1 MFLKPATDLDCKL
14 RPLICCLLLAGFMT
28 LVPFPA
34 HAQERDTISVDTTV
48 RFHSPRKAILYS
60 AICPGLGQVYNKKYW
75 KLPIIYGA
83 GGAFAYYFSFYQ
95 LKYEKFRNANDRGNT
110 GEKVLIDGAYYDFDD
125 LARGRDWYRRYRDL
139 NVLGMAAIYF
149 LNIIDAMVDAHF
161 FYYDVSDDLT
171 MKLEPAII
179 ENPGMT
185 ASVGFRIN
193 LGF

>member
-1 MFLKPATDLDCKL
+1 M
-14 RPLICCLLLAGFMT
+14 AGFMT
-28 LVPFPA
+28 LAPFQA
-34 HAQERDTISVDTTV
+34 RAQERDTVSVDTTV
-48 RFHSPRKAILYS
+48 RRHTPRKAILYS
-60 AICPGLGQVYNKKYW
+60 AICPGLGQVYNRKYW

-83 GGAFAYYFSFYQ
+83 GGAFVYYFRFYQ
-95 LKYEKFRNANDRGNT
+95 LKYTKFREANDKGDT
-110 GEKVLIDGAYYDFDD
+110 GEVIFIDGAPYDFDD

-161 FYYDVSDDLT
+161 FYFDVSDDLS
-171 MKLEPAII
+171 MRLEPAII